1 MTDKYKIA
9 RYGDRKWLDLFVDAI
24 REGLINS
31 ATFYGITGINPQSVT
46 NPDELHELLQFF
58 HKKDS
63 VLLKSVSTDMQGLNI
78 TFVRM
83 HDSPLYDELQF
94 SWDQRHHQEL
104 SDEDRAK
111 IISWFTSKVL
121 KFDPERGLLSG
132 TDVSEIA
139 SNELAL
145 HHSILERL
153 AELQKE
159 LAESTVMFNRTIQ
172 DNYLKEK
179 QKLDEQLAEERTKL
193 TKEFEE
199 RKLSLDKREVEIDA
213 LDNTAARRKIKRDLL
228 EELDRRS
235 KKFELTEKTNKLRR
249 PVNIAFLSLIT
260 ILIYALVLVSI
271 AIYTE
276 PGDSYNFYHFL
287 QISGL
292 ALSLIGMFVFYIRW
306 LIRWFEQ
313 HAQAEFKS
321 KQFQLDIERAS
332 WLVETALE
340 WRGSEGEELPNE
352 LLESISRNLFSSS
365 DENIDQVKHPAD
377 ELASALLGSASNV
390 RLNLGGNEI
399 ELDGKKLKKA
409 KIKK

>member
-9 RYGDRKWLDLFVDAI
+9 RYGDRKWIDLFVQAI
-24 REGLINS
+24 NEGIISS
-31 ATFYGITGINPQSVT
+31 ATFNGVTGINPQNVT

-58 HKKDS
+58 HKEDS
-63 VLLKSVSTDMQGLNI
+63 VLLNSVSTDIQGLNI

-83 HDSPLYDELQF
+83 QDSSLYDELQF
-94 SWDQRHHQEL
+94 SWNQKYHQKL

-145 HHSILERL
+145 HNSILERL
-153 AELQKE
+153 TELQKE

-172 DNYLKEK
+172 ENYLEEK
-179 QKLDEQLAEERTKL
+179 QRLDEQLAEEREKL
-193 TKEFEE
+193 KKDFEE
-199 RKLSLDKREVEIDA
+199 RNLTLDKREAEIDA

-235 KKFELTEKTNKLRR
+235 KKFELTKRTNTLRR
-249 PVNIAFLSLIT
+249 PVNMAFLGLIT
-260 ILIYALVLVSI
+260 ILIYALVLVS
-271 AIYTE
+271 AITYNQ
-276 PGDSYNFYHFL
+276 PGDSYIFYHFL

-292 ALSLIGMFVFYIRW
+292 TLSLIGTFIFYIRW

-340 WRGSEGEELPNE
+340 WNGSEGEELPKE
-352 LLESISRNLFSSS
+352 LLESISRNLFSSY
-365 DENIDQVKHPAD
+365 EKNTDQVKHPAD